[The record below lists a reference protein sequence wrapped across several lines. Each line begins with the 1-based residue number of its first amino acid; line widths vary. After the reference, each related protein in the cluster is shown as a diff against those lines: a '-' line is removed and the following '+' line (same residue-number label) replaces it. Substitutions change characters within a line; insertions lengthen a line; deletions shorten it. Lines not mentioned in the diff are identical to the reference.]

1 MGVCKGSSNILH
13 EHPCKY
19 GCGQF
24 VMRKN
29 RTCRKWICLLGL
41 LYGAM
46 MAGDRFKGRWLL
58 GEEFSYLE
66 RPANLPIIK
75 EISRP
80 ERWNERPPDSGDE
93 RNEKR

>member
-1 MGVCKGSSNILH
+1 
-13 EHPCKY
+13 
-19 GCGQF
+19 
-24 VMRKN
+24 
-29 RTCRKWICLLGL
+29 
-41 LYGAM
+41 M

-80 ERWNERPPDSGDE
+80 EPWNERPPDL
-93 RNEKR
+93 RR

>member
-1 MGVCKGSSNILH
+1 MGVCRAASTSLH
-13 EHPCKY
+13 EQPCEY
-19 GCGQF
+19 GYGQF

-29 RTCRKWICLLGL
+29 RTSHKWICLLDL

-80 ERWNERPPDSGDE
+80 EPWNERPPDL
-93 RNEKR
+93 RR